1 MRVKLVSLRETEQ
14 HQGSLWYNSVLQSR
28 IKGAK
33 EYQPPSDITVI
44 FHEA

>member
-1 MRVKLVSLRETEQ
+1 MRVKLVGLRETEQ
-14 HQGSLWYNSVLQSR
+14 YQDSLWYNSILQSWV
-28 IKGAK
+28 KGVK